1 MVKAGI
7 PPFISV
13 ETVRR
18 VLRKT
23 GLKWTHFQTK
33 GILTKTDL
41 KMRLKFAQKVRRK
54 GAMTYAIIRKPM
66 VLTRVEVNSL
76 MSAHYY

>member
-1 MVKAGI
+1 MVKADF

-23 GLKWTHFQTK
+23 GLKWTHFQMK
-33 GILTKTDL
+33 GILTKNDL
-41 KMRLKFAQKVRRK
+41 KLRFKFAQKVRRK
-54 GAMTYAIIRKPM
+54 WAMKYAIIRKHM

-76 MSAHYY
+76 MSAHY